1 MVAGLDVGNTFANRF
16 HDTGTL
22 VTQDDGK
29 GALGIL
35 AGERVCVGVADASV
49 VDFDP
54 DLMGLG
60 RGDLDI
66 LDAELLAGFPGDSCL
81 ACDGLGRGECV

>member
-1 MVAGLDVGNTFANRF
+1 MAY
-16 HDTGTL
+16 TG
-22 VTQDDGK
+22 
-29 GALGIL
+29 
-35 AGERVCVGVADASV
+35 V

-81 ACDGLGRGECV
+81 AGDGLRARYVSLSSARKWMAGTSLEL